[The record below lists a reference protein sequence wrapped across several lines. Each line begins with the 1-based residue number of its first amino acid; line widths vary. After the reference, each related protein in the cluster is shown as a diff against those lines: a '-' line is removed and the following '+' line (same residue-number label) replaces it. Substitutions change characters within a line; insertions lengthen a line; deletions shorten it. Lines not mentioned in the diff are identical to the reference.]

1 MMQRK
6 RLFSALLALGLVG
19 AMSIPAQAAD
29 IKLVN
34 QDAGTNKG
42 LDDPTPADP
51 VGMNPGTTR
60 GEQALIVF
68 QFAAD
73 LWGSVLESDVPII
86 NTVTFQPLSCT
97 ATSGVLGSSGTN
109 YIFSFNDGP
118 SLPDGALA
126 DIWYHSALGDA
137 LAAVDLATENGL
149 DPDTPDIISRFNG
162 DLGKTGC
169 LEGSGWYFGLDGDP
183 PAGEI
188 DLLNVVMHEMAH
200 GLGFSGFNSLAS
212 GAMNQ
217 DQADIYSLGVM
228 DNSTGKMWV
237 DMTDAERQTSA
248 LNDGHLVYTGAEVK
262 AQAPLALE
270 QPMDLTVTA
279 PSSIAGNYEYDAA
292 EFGPAVT
299 PDNFTGQAV
308 QPASDPE
315 ACNVGDDS
323 APVDGVSGK
332 IALLDRGTCAFTE
345 KAANAQ
351 AGGAIGVIMVN
362 NEDSPIIPAGDDA
375 SITIPVIGVKQST
388 GATFQANTPVS
399 VGLVQ
404 GEGLAGG
411 DADGNVQLYA
421 PTTLAQ
427 GSSFSHYDTRL
438 TPNAIMEYAI
448 NPDLQANFNL
458 DLTPALLQDEGWQV
472 DQDGQMLLQCDT
484 GVPASVPGGIIMGS
498 NIYAMARNFA
508 VHASDVDA
516 YRQSVRDYAGQL
528 ADAGLITSGQSD
540 SLNACLSDAD
550 TEAQFDAWGGE
561 DGGGDN
567 GPGDAI
573 PLANGVPMTGM
584 SGAGGEQLVFALEV
598 PADSLALSLRSFGG
612 SGDVSMY
619 VKFGE
624 VGDADNFD
632 AESKRPGNTESVV
645 IARPQAGTYYVTL
658 VGEKAF
664 DGVSVMGNFV
674 NRN

>member
-1 MMQRK
+1 MMRRK

-19 AMSIPAQAAD
+19 AMGMQAQAAD
-29 IKLVN
+29 IDLVN
-34 QDAGTNKG
+34 LDAGTNKG
-42 LDDPTPADP
+42 LDDHTPANP

-86 NTVTFQPLSCT
+86 NTVTFQPLSCD

-109 YIFSFNDGP
+109 YIFAFNDGP
-118 SLPDGALA
+118 SLPDGALP

-137 LAAVDLATENGL
+137 LAGSDLAVENGQP
-149 DPDTPDIISRFNG
+149 PDTPDIISRFNG
-162 DLGKTGC
+162 ELGKTGC
-169 LEGSGWYFGLDGDP
+169 LEGSGWYFGLDGAP
-183 PAGEI
+183 PAGQI

-200 GLGFSGFNSLAS
+200 GLGFSGFNNLAS
-212 GAMNQ
+212 GEMNQ
-217 DQADIYSLGVM
+217 DRADIYSLGVK
-228 DNSTGKMWV
+228 DNSTGAMWV
-237 DMTDAERQTSA
+237 DMTDAQRQTAA

-279 PSSIAGNYEYDAA
+279 PSSIAGDYEYNGA
-292 EFGPAVT
+292 EFGPAAT
-299 PDNFTGQAV
+299 PANFTGQAV
-308 QPASDPE
+308 LPASDSE
-315 ACNVGDDS
+315 ACNVDDAS

-351 AGGAIGVIMVN
+351 AGGATGVIIVN
-362 NEDSPIIPAGDDA
+362 NEENPIIPAGDDA
-375 SITIPVIGVKQST
+375 SISIPVIGVKQST
-388 GATFQANTPVS
+388 GAAFKANAPVS

-421 PTTLAQ
+421 PTVLSQ

-472 DQDGQMLLQCDT
+472 DQAGQMLLECDT
-484 GVPASVPGGIIMGS
+484 GVPASIPGGIIMGS
-498 NIYAMARNFA
+498 NIYAMARNIA
-508 VHASDVDA
+508 AHSGDVDA
-516 YRQSVRDYAGQL
+516 YRQSVRDYAGGL
-528 ADAGLITSGQSD
+528 ADGGLITSDQAGT
-540 SLNACLSDAD
+540 LNACLSDAD
-550 TEAQFDAWGGE
+550 TEAQYTAWAGD
-561 DGGGDN
+561 DGGDT
-567 GPGDAI
+567 GPGEPID
-573 PLANGVPMTGM
+573 LANGVPLTGM
-584 SGAGGEQLVFALEV
+584 SGAAGEQLVFALEV
-598 PADSLALSLRSFGG
+598 PDGALALNLRSYGG

-619 VKFGE
+619 VQFGE
-624 VGDADNFD
+624 PGDADSYD
-632 AESKRPGNTESVV
+632 AKSTRAGNTETVV
-645 IARPQAGTYYVTL
+645 IGRPQAGTYYVTL
-658 VGEKAF
+658 VGEQAF
-664 DGVSVMGNFV
+664 DGVNVRGSFV
-674 NRN
+674 DRNN